1 MTSTWPTCEVGVVWW
16 VDEVMRQ
23 WLHHVISLT
32 QLLSRHHCI
41 LLTQQIMQQPG
52 LRQLTYIHTT
62 TRSTSHGKTGSV
74 SHVELELTL
83 TWHILQKFLG
93 YETNGEKPRGMSC
106 VSAVSQC
113 GILSTVLSSETFW
126 TMPLEML
133 KNALLV
139 KNKWLQRTEYLCSS
153 RRLLRCV
160 ALGMGCTILQCLA
173 QLSLASLQ
181 SR

>member
-1 MTSTWPTCEVGVVWW
+1 MISTWPTCEVGVVWW

-74 SHVELELTL
+74 SHLELELTL

-113 GILSTVLSSETFW
+113 GILSTVLSWETFW
-126 TMPLEML
+126 TMPLE
-133 KNALLV
+133 
-139 KNKWLQRTEYLCSS
+139 TPLCSS

-160 ALGMGCTILQCLA
+160 ALGMGCTILQWLA